1 MASNTGSKTCFT
13 NNDKLA
19 TDVSYKLLPFEAY
32 TQSLS
37 FLHVFSLA
45 FFIIIESGLGLVRLT
60 FRASLEESKI
70 QNVDNFSS
78 VLVLQKRS
86 VLELGV

>member
-1 MASNTGSKTCFT
+1 MPFSA
-13 NNDKLA
+13 
-19 TDVSYKLLPFEAY
+19 DVSYKLLPFEAY

-70 QNVDNFSS
+70 ENVDHFSS
-78 VLVLQKRS
+78 VLVLQKRP
-86 VLELGV
+86 V